1 MGTLQAWRARAERWS
16 WRRVSRTFAVTS
28 VVLLLQE
35 CDPQCTPPPPSQ
47 GPEGIVYLT
56 FDDGPSGYTHAM
68 LDVLG
73 RHGATA
79 TFFVIGSNIGGREG
93 TVAAAAANGHAIGN
107 HTWSHPDLRQLS
119 TSAIRSQVASTNDAI
134 ASAIGRGSGC
144 LRPPYGY
151 SSDRV
156 ESVVAEF
163 GMFTVGW
170 TIDTVDWSDSASVSS
185 ITRHLNNARD
195 GSVILMHDGG
205 GNQSDTVQAV
215 DQWLSDNAGR
225 FGFHPLPGC

>member
-1 MGTLQAWRARAERWS
+1 MGTLQAWIARAERWS
-16 WRRVSRTFAVTS
+16 WRRLSRTFAVTS
-28 VVLLLQE
+28 VVLLLEE

-119 TSAIRSQVASTNDAI
+119 TERDPQP
-134 ASAIGRGSGC
+134 GRQHERC
-144 LRPPYGY
+144 DRV
-151 SSDRV
+151 SDR
-156 ESVVAEF
+156 A
-163 GMFTVGW
+163 GVGLPAAAVRVQLRSGGVGRRRVRHVHRR
-170 TIDTVDWSDSASVSS
+170 VDDRHRGLEWLGQRVM